1 MQPHP
6 AYLLHRRPYRET
18 SALVD
23 VITLEYG
30 RLRAVARGVMR
41 PSSRSRGRLQPFT
54 PLHLTWSGEG
64 ELKTLRIMESHG
76 PGAMLAG
83 EGLLCGFYANE
94 LMIRCL
100 PVELP
105 VKEVFAVYSA
115 LLEALPIP
123 ARRAPALRRF
133 EITLLE
139 ALDAEP
145 VFATEQDAPLE
156 PHTQYVYRSEA
167 RRFRPALGQERGIDG
182 RTLKLL
188 ARGDWEAPGLARIAK
203 QLTRAALQ
211 PLLGSQTLRSR
222 ELMREL
228 AERRQRTSS

>member
-23 VITLEYG
+23 VITLEHG
-30 RLRAVARGVMR
+30 RLRAVARGIMR
-41 PSSRSRGRLQPFT
+41 PGSRSRGRLQPFT

-64 ELKTLRIMESHG
+64 ELKTLKVMESHG

-105 VKEVFAVYSA
+105 VKEVFAVYSS
-115 LLEALPIP
+115 LLEALPLP
-123 ARRAPALRRF
+123 AMRAPALRRF
-133 EITLLE
+133 EVTLLE

-145 VFATEQDAPLE
+145 VFVTENDTPLE
-156 PHTQYVYRSEA
+156 MHTQYVYRGDM
-167 RRFRPALGQERGIDG
+167 RRFRPALAQEQGIDG

-188 ARGDWEAPGLARIAK
+188 ARGDWESPGLARVAK
-203 QLTRAALQ
+203 QLTRIALQ
-211 PLLGSQTLRSR
+211 PLLGNQTLRSR
-222 ELMREL
+222 ELMHEL
-228 AERRQRTSS
+228 AVRRQKAPS